1 MEKPTVSWRN
11 IMPTSYDDEDHY
23 KIEQAVR
30 EEIGSIKKL
39 LFAIFTVIFFPIMSV
54 VIWFVIQNETYSNSV
69 DLTRKEHS
77 EIIKRI
83 EKLENR

>member
-1 MEKPTVSWRN
+1 MERPTNLMEIV
-11 IMPTSYDDEDHY
+11 MPTSYDDEDHY

-39 LFAIFTVIFFPIMSV
+39 LFVILTIILFPIISV
-54 VIWFVIQNETYSNSV
+54 VIWFVVQNENYSNSV
-69 DLTRKEHS
+69 DLTRKEHN
-77 EIIKRI
+77 EIVDRI

>member
-1 MEKPTVSWRN
+1 
-11 IMPTSYDDEDHY
+11 MPTSYDDEDHY